1 MRKATRLSRMLM
13 ALVRAARKSRAK
25 KAVPKK
31 RPPGSSANMAG
42 RLMKAKP
49 PPMPS
54 PSSPWVIITTGTMAR
69 AAMTATRVSSAQ
81 IQPGAFGQVLR
92 LGHVGAVGHHDAH
105 AHGQGEKG
113 LSQCA
118 HQGVAAEPGGVDSKQ
133 EAQALPRAG
142 AGD

>member
-81 IQPGAFGQVLR
+81 IQPALLARFSD
-92 LGHVGAVGHHDAH
+92 LGT
-105 AHGQGEKG
+105 
-113 LSQCA
+113 
-118 HQGVAAEPGGVDSKQ
+118 
-133 EAQALPRAG
+133 
-142 AGD
+142 

>member
-1 MRKATRLSRMLM
+1 MGADRPMAALARERWNSSVRKATRLSRMLM

-81 IQPGAFGQVLR
+81 IQPALLARFSD
-92 LGHVGAVGHHDAH
+92 LGT
-105 AHGQGEKG
+105 
-113 LSQCA
+113 
-118 HQGVAAEPGGVDSKQ
+118 
-133 EAQALPRAG
+133 
-142 AGD
+142 